1 MSYVSFDC
9 DDFVSTNEK
18 KIKAL
23 TCMTTSTSGCCDLS
37 GRHGRG
43 VKNKQLHA
51 IRLYDQALPLEAL
64 CDCVKKK
71 IEKAVLAQR
80 ADAGSYTHKRMH
92 RNIMLSTWLGK
103 RHRRR

>member
-1 MSYVSFDC
+1 
-9 DDFVSTNEK
+9 
-18 KIKAL
+18 
-23 TCMTTSTSGCCDLS
+23 MTTSTSGCCDLS

-64 CDCVKKK
+64 CDCVEKK

-80 ADAGSYTHKRMH
+80 ADAGRYKPVALDST
-92 RNIMLSTWLGK
+92 LSEDVT
-103 RHRRR
+103 